1 MQTIAKTCV
10 ALAAALSVGAAF
22 AEVKFDANI
31 ETNTTK
37 VTGKSVDNGGR
48 VEVNAN
54 AQLMKNG
61 DNFVNAKGTLEIP
74 LTGDKLNIADAWIQ
88 FGNSSADLK
97 LGRFEA
103 VDLFPLGKDVVVE
116 GAGAASG
123 YRANSLRGRFS
134 DGQLHAAV
142 GLNAGA
148 GLRIELG
155 IVTKK
160 EKFENNVLLAA
171 DKQPSYGVR
180 PTVTYTSGPLTL
192 RAGAESFKTSGYTT
206 KGTGFGLSA
215 GYAINSDTSVN
226 VNYAKNSKANA
237 QSFGANATFGAAGVG
252 LIQDKNA
259 SAKQTTFYAA
269 YSFPLFGI
277 KGATVTPAISRSTG
291 TGVDGVTAVR
301 VRLNYAF

>member
-148 GLRIELG
+148 GLRAELG
-155 IVTKK
+155 VVTKK
-160 EKFENNVLLAA
+160 DTTGKA
-171 DKQPSYGVR
+171 YGFR
-180 PTVTYTSGPLTL
+180 PTVTYSSGPLTL
-192 RAGAESFKTSGYTT
+192 RAGVESIKTEGSTAAAQ
-206 KGTGFGLSA
+206 TGFGLSA

>member
-1 MQTIAKTCV
+1 MQSIVKTSI
-10 ALAAALSVGAAF
+10 ALAAALGMGAAV
-22 AEVKFDANI
+22 ADVKFDANI

-54 AQLMKNG
+54 AQLLKNG

-123 YRANSLRGRFS
+123 YRANSLRGRFT

-148 GLRIELG
+148 GLRAELG
-155 IVTKK
+155 LVTKK
-160 EKFENNVLLAA
+160 DASGKA
-171 DKQPSYGVR
+171 YGFR
-180 PTVTYTSGPLTL
+180 PTVTYTTGPLSL
-192 RAGAESFKTSGYTT
+192 RAGLESIKTEGSTAAT
-206 KGTGFGLSA
+206 QTGLGLSA
-215 GYAINSDTSVN
+215 GYAINDSTTVN

-252 LIQDKNA
+252 LVQDKNG

-269 YSFPLFGI
+269 YSFPLLGI

-291 TGVDGVTAVR
+291 TGKDGVTALR

>member
-148 GLRIELG
+148 GLRAELG
-155 IVTKK
+155 VVTKK
-160 EKFENNVLLAA
+160 DTTGKA
-171 DKQPSYGVR
+171 YGFR
-180 PTVTYTSGPLTL
+180 PTVTYSSGPLTL
-192 RAGAESFKTSGYTT
+192 RAGVESIKTEGSTAAAQ
-206 KGTGFGLSA
+206 TGFGLSA

-226 VNYAKNSKANA
+226 INYAKNSKANA

-291 TGVDGVTAVR
+291 TGKDGVTAVR

>member
-123 YRANSLRGRFS
+123 YRANSLRGRFA

-148 GLRIELG
+148 GLRAELG
-155 IVTKK
+155 VVTKK
-160 EKFENNVLLAA
+160 DTTGKA
-171 DKQPSYGVR
+171 YGFR
-180 PTVTYTSGPLTL
+180 PTVTYSSGPLTL
-192 RAGAESFKTSGYTT
+192 RAGVESIKTEGSTAAAQ
-206 KGTGFGLSA
+206 TGFGLSA

-291 TGVDGVTAVR
+291 TGKDGVTAVR

>member
-148 GLRIELG
+148 GLRAELG
-155 IVTKK
+155 VVTKK
-160 EKFENNVLLAA
+160 DTTGKA
-171 DKQPSYGVR
+171 YGVR
-180 PTVTYTSGPLTL
+180 PTVTYSSGPLTL
-192 RAGAESFKTSGYTT
+192 RAGVESIKTEGSTAAAQ
-206 KGTGFGLSA
+206 TGFGLSA

-291 TGVDGVTAVR
+291 TGKDGVTAVR

>member
-148 GLRIELG
+148 GLRAELG
-155 IVTKK
+155 VVTKK
-160 EKFENNVLLAA
+160 DTTGKA
-171 DKQPSYGVR
+171 YGFR
-180 PTVTYTSGPLTL
+180 PTVTYSSGPLTL
-192 RAGAESFKTSGYTT
+192 RAGVESIKTEGSTAAAQ
-206 KGTGFGLSA
+206 TGFGLSA

-252 LIQDKNA
+252 LIQDKDG
-259 SAKQTTFYAA
+259 SDKQTTFYAA

>member
-148 GLRIELG
+148 GLRAELG
-155 IVTKK
+155 VVTKK
-160 EKFENNVLLAA
+160 DTTGKA
-171 DKQPSYGVR
+171 YGVR
-180 PTVTYTSGPLTL
+180 PTVTYSSGPLTL
-192 RAGAESFKTSGYTT
+192 RAGVESIKTEGSTAAAQ
-206 KGTGFGLSA
+206 TGFGLSA

>member
-1 MQTIAKTCV
+1 MQSIAKTSI
-10 ALAAALSVGAAF
+10 ALAAALSMGSAIAD
-22 AEVKFDANI
+22 VKFDANI

-88 FGNSSADLK
+88 FGNSKTDLK

-134 DGQLHAAV
+134 DGQLHATV

-148 GLRIELG
+148 GLRAELG
-155 IVTKK
+155 VVTKK
-160 EKFENNVLLAA
+160 DTTRKA
-171 DKQPSYGVR
+171 YGVR
-180 PTVTYTSGPLTL
+180 PTLTYATGPLTL
-192 RAGAESFKTSGYTT
+192 RAGVESIKTEGSTAAT
-206 KGTGFGLSA
+206 QTGVGLSA
-215 GYAINSDTSVN
+215 GYAINNNTSVN
-226 VNYAKNSKANA
+226 VNYAKNSKADA
-237 QSFGANATFGAAGVG
+237 QSFGANATFGSAGVG
-252 LIQDKNA
+252 LIQDKNG

-291 TGVDGVTAVR
+291 TGKDGVTAVR

>member
-148 GLRIELG
+148 GLRAELG
-155 IVTKK
+155 VVTKK
-160 EKFENNVLLAA
+160 DTTGKA
-171 DKQPSYGVR
+171 YGFR
-180 PTVTYTSGPLTL
+180 PTVTYSSGPLTL
-192 RAGAESFKTSGYTT
+192 RAGVESIKTEGSTAAAQ
-206 KGTGFGLSA
+206 TGFGLSA

-226 VNYAKNSKANA
+226 VNYAKNSKVSG

-291 TGVDGVTAVR
+291 TGKDGVTAVR

>member
-148 GLRIELG
+148 GLRAELG
-155 IVTKK
+155 VVTKK
-160 EKFENNVLLAA
+160 DTTGKA
-171 DKQPSYGVR
+171 YGVR
-180 PTVTYTSGPLTL
+180 PTVTYSSGPLTL
-192 RAGAESFKTSGYTT
+192 RAGVESIKTEGSTAAAQ
-206 KGTGFGLSA
+206 TGFGLSA
-215 GYAINSDTSVN
+215 GYAVNSDTSVN

>member
-148 GLRIELG
+148 GLRAELG
-155 IVTKK
+155 VVTKK
-160 EKFENNVLLAA
+160 DTTGKA
-171 DKQPSYGVR
+171 YGFR
-180 PTVTYTSGPLTL
+180 PTVTYSSGPLTL
-192 RAGAESFKTSGYTT
+192 RAGVESIKTEGSTAAAQ
-206 KGTGFGLSA
+206 TGFGLSA

-291 TGVDGVTAVR
+291 TGKDGVTAVR